1 MTKRN
6 EYAFENLNATHK
18 ECLSL
23 VESLGIYE
31 LRALARVFGGNSPTT
46 LKRSDLIAAVMEKII
61 SGQEIRPL
69 PLRQGRPH
77 KELNNIDGILEEL
90 AKITGVDYTMKSG
103 KTQAKKQITFNQV
116 EEKIFS
122 QNLFPIKAK
131 GIVLQNDDG
140 SFYFLNQYNNR
151 YVLIKDSLCKN
162 LCEFDFIEGEAVV
175 MNAEKEYILNKITN
189 VNHIAQKDYNGK
201 AKKVKNGQFAY
212 GSKSYPIGSRYRF
225 ENLTKFENNAKDIK
239 KLTESLRNSG
249 VATLAILPN
258 VTDESMM
265 DVQSLGFDN
274 LLAFSMT
281 ENAEEI
287 YQNIIYAIEY
297 VRRQMEIGGVVAI
310 FVQDP
315 VTLANLIDYCFKN
328 NAKGF
333 MGHTDNVAELA
344 REISSLITGQN
355 TIFSTSDQVDLFDPL
370 FVSLIYKNYKAI

>member
-1 MTKRN
+1 MTKQNDYR
-6 EYAFENLNATHK
+6 FDNLNPTHT
-18 ECLSL
+18 ECLVL
-23 VESLGIYE
+23 IESLGIYE
-31 LRALARVFGGNSPTT
+31 LRALARVFGDNSPTI
-46 LKRSDLIAAVMEKII
+46 LKRNDLIKIVMDKII

-116 EEKIFS
+116 EEKICS

-131 GIVLQNDDG
+131 GIILQNDDS

-151 YVLIKDSLCKN
+151 YVLIKNTLCKN
-162 LCEFDFIEGEAVV
+162 LCEFDFVEGEAIM
-175 MNAEKEYILNKITN
+175 MNSEKEYILNKISSI
-189 VNHIAQKDYNGK
+189 NHIAEKDYSGK
-201 AKKVKNGQFAY
+201 AQKLKSNQFEY
-212 GSKSYPIGSRYRF
+212 GAKTHPLGSRYRF
-225 ENLTKFENNAKDIK
+225 ENLTKFENNAKEIK
-239 KLTESLRNSG
+239 NLATSLKKAG

-274 LLAFSMT
+274 LIAFSMT
-281 ENAEEI
+281 ENADEI
-287 YQNIIYAIEY
+287 YQNIVYAIEY
-297 VRRQMEIGGVVAI
+297 VRRQTKLGGTVAM

-315 VTLANLIDYCFKN
+315 VTLANLVDYCFKN
-328 NAKGF
+328 NSKGF
-333 MGHTDNVAELA
+333 MGHTDNVAELV
-344 REISSLITGQN
+344 REVSSLITGQN